1 LSVLYFSGMRD
12 ISKWSERMKAPL
24 IKLYGE
30 EGLTAMWNQ
39 WVDTLLDMY
48 KNKDGDICKD
58 CLSKINC
65 PTLVIHGNKDA
76 MVAQEHPGY
85 LLKHIRHS
93 KYVNFLVCSE

>member
-1 LSVLYFSGMRD
+1 MRD

-24 IKLYGE
+24 IKMYGE

-39 WVDTLLDMY
+39 WVDTLHGMY

-58 CLSKINC
+58 CLPKITC
-65 PTLVIHGNKDA
+65 PTLIIHGNKDA
-76 MVAQEHPGY
+76 MVAPEHPDY

-93 KYVNFLVCSE
+93 K